1 MNLSPDDQ
9 IDNVSPCYNSA
20 PDQTIDPDHVVA
32 LLRQVLT
39 NGPLPKEIARAVIE
53 VNFPLAGAA
62 ASAVFAEI
70 FTTAAADPTA
80 TPFCL
85 RLINSQVFLALN
97 DAPIAREAGTRSTR
111 SARRSANPSAMASF
125 SIGPLGAAPT
135 VAPRPAQTD
144 QDIVIEVL
152 EERIAKLEGPVPF
165 SDAKA
170 RVLDH
175 QGFSGGEREFEDIVF
190 DLVDNDKAYRF
201 AQAANGEI
209 GLVNA

>member
-1 MNLSPDDQ
+1 MNQSPDDQ
-9 IDNVSPCYNSA
+9 IDNVSPGYHSA
-20 PDQTIDPDHVVA
+20 PDVTVDPDHVVA
-32 LLRQVLT
+32 LLMQVLA

-70 FTTAAADPTA
+70 FTTAATDPTA

-85 RLINSQVFLALN
+85 RLINSQVFLSLN
-97 DAPIAREAGTRSTR
+97 DASVTREAGTRSTR
-111 SARRSANPSAMASF
+111 SARRSVGPSAMPSF
-125 SIGPLGAAPT
+125 SVSPLGAAPLE
-135 VAPRPAQTD
+135 ALRPAQTD
-144 QDIVIEVL
+144 KEIVIDVL
-152 EERIAKLEGPVPF
+152 EKRIAKLEGPVPF
-165 SDAKA
+165 NDAKT
-170 RVLDH
+170 RVLNH